1 LWVEYLPVGGFA
13 HCLVYDV
20 SFGVGIGCLS
30 GRNLLFFRLACHEAV
45 VACFCSG
52 LFIEKLKTQI
62 GYCVFK
68 VRGDMKMPMRQ
79 PICVVLGHIDSGKT
93 SILDKIRGTAVQKRE
108 AKGITQHIGASMLDT
123 ETINAIG
130 GKLLESYK
138 VKLTIP
144 GILVIDTPGHSS
156 FFNLRKRGGAVAD
169 FAILVVDILN
179 GFQAQTYECVDI
191 LRTRKTPFLIAANK
205 VDRINGWSPSG
216 SLSILKSLSVQQDF
230 VLRFLDERIY
240 EIMGDLSRLGFSG
253 DRFDRVRDFTRNI
266 AIIPTSAVTGE
277 GIAELLVVLA
287 GLAQQ
292 YLSQRLQFSEGAAK
306 GVVLEVKEEPGLGHT
321 IDAIIYDGVLHRD
334 DLIVVGGLGKAIDT
348 HIRALLLPKPLDEM
362 RDPRQRFDS
371 VDEVVAAAG
380 VKIVAPGLEKAV
392 AGAPLRAVEDS
403 SQLDQV
409 IREVQAEV
417 ESVRIETSKSGVVLK
432 ADTLGSL
439 EALMSYF
446 SERGVPVR
454 LADVGDVSKRDVIE
468 AAVVAEREP
477 LYAVVLAFGV
487 RVLPDA
493 EEEAEINGVPIF
505 RSDVIYG
512 LFDDY
517 DKWVAEKREEQRRQA
532 LAGVVRPFKIR
543 ILPGYVFRRSK
554 PAVVGVEVLAGS
566 MVPKAR
572 LVNKDNRRVGEIM
585 QIQDEGEVRQVAHRG
600 SSVAISIRGPTVG
613 RQIREGDIL
622 YSDIP
627 EIQLDRLSRELGEEL
642 SPDELEVLNEIKE
655 FKSRKLLDLLKE
667 S

>member
-1 LWVEYLPVGGFA
+1 
-13 HCLVYDV
+13 
-20 SFGVGIGCLS
+20 
-30 GRNLLFFRLACHEAV
+30 
-45 VACFCSG
+45 
-52 LFIEKLKTQI
+52 
-62 GYCVFK
+62 
-68 VRGDMKMPMRQ
+68 MPMRQ

-130 GKLLESYK
+130 GELLKSFN

-144 GILVIDTPGHSS
+144 GVLVIDTPGHSS

-169 FAILVVDILN
+169 FAILVVDVLS
-179 GFQAQTYECVDI
+179 GFQAQTYECIDI
-191 LRTRKTPFLIAANK
+191 LKTRKTPFLIAANK
-205 VDRINGWSPSG
+205 VDRINGWVPSG
-216 SLSILKSLSVQQDF
+216 SLSILNSLKKQPDF

-292 YLSQRLQFSEGAAK
+292 YLAKRLEVKEGPAK
-306 GVVLEVKEEPGLGHT
+306 GVVLEAKEEAGLGHT
-321 IDAIIYDGVLHRD
+321 VDAIIYEGVLHSD
-334 DLIVVGGLGKAIDT
+334 DMVVFGGLEDAVVT
-348 HIRALLLPKPLDEM
+348 HVRALLPKPLDEM
-362 RDPRQRFDS
+362 RDPRKRFDS

-380 VKIVAPGLEKAV
+380 VKIVAPGLEKVV
-392 AGAPLRAVEDS
+392 AGAPLRAVEDVS
-403 SQLDQV
+403 KLDEIV
-409 IREVQAEV
+409 KEIQAEV

-439 EALMSYF
+439 EALVDYF
-446 SERGVPVR
+446 SERGVSVR
-454 LADVGDVSKRDVIE
+454 LADVGDVSKRDVVE
-468 AAVVAEREP
+468 AAVVADKEP
-477 LYAVVLAFGV
+477 LNAVVLAFNV
-487 RVLPDA
+487 KVLPDA
-493 EEEAEINGVPIF
+493 EEEAEVSGVPIF

-512 LFDDY
+512 LFEEY
-517 DKWVAEKREEQRRQA
+517 DNWVAEKKEEERRRA

-566 MVPKAR
+566 MVPKVR

-585 QIQDEGEVRQVAHRG
+585 QIQDEGEVIHIAHRG

-613 RQIREGDIL
+613 RQIREGDVL

-627 EIQLDRLSRELGEEL
+627 EFQLDKLSRDLEGELT
-642 SPDELEVLNEIKE
+642 PDELEVLNEIKE
-655 FKSRKLLDLLKE
+655 
-667 S
+667 

>member
-1 LWVEYLPVGGFA
+1 
-13 HCLVYDV
+13 
-20 SFGVGIGCLS
+20 
-30 GRNLLFFRLACHEAV
+30 
-45 VACFCSG
+45 
-52 LFIEKLKTQI
+52 
-62 GYCVFK
+62 
-68 VRGDMKMPMRQ
+68 MPMRQ

-130 GKLLESYK
+130 GELLKSFN

-144 GILVIDTPGHSS
+144 GVLVIDTPGHSS

-169 FAILVVDILN
+169 FAILVVDVLS
-179 GFQAQTYECVDI
+179 GFQAQTYECIDI
-191 LRTRKTPFLIAANK
+191 LKTRKTPFLIAANK
-205 VDRINGWSPSG
+205 VDRINGWVPSG
-216 SLSILKSLSVQQDF
+216 SLSILNSLKKQPDF

-292 YLSQRLQFSEGAAK
+292 YLAKRLEVKEGPAK
-306 GVVLEVKEEPGLGHT
+306 GVVLEAKEEAGLGHT
-321 IDAIIYDGVLHRD
+321 VDAIIYEGVLHSD
-334 DLIVVGGLGKAIDT
+334 DMVVFGGLEDAVVT
-348 HIRALLLPKPLDEM
+348 HVRALLLPKPLDEM
-362 RDPRQRFDS
+362 RDPRKRFDS

-380 VKIVAPGLEKAV
+380 VKIVAPGLEKVV
-392 AGAPLRAVEDS
+392 AGAPLRAVEDVS
-403 SQLDQV
+403 KLDEIV
-409 IREVQAEV
+409 KEIQAEV

-439 EALMSYF
+439 EALVDYF
-446 SERGVPVR
+446 SERGVSVR
-454 LADVGDVSKRDVIE
+454 LADVGDVSKRDVVE
-468 AAVVAEREP
+468 AAVVADKEP
-477 LYAVVLAFGV
+477 LNAVVLAFNV
-487 RVLPDA
+487 KVLPDA
-493 EEEAEINGVPIF
+493 EEEAEVSGVPIF

-512 LFDDY
+512 LFEEY
-517 DKWVAEKREEQRRQA
+517 DNWVAEKKEEERRRA

-566 MVPKAR
+566 MVPKVR

-585 QIQDEGEVRQVAHRG
+585 QIQDEGEVIHIAHRG

-613 RQIREGDIL
+613 RQIREGDVL

-627 EIQLDRLSRELGEEL
+627 EFQLDKLSRDLEGELT
-642 SPDELEVLNEIKE
+642 PDELEVLNEIKE
-655 FKSRKLLDLLKE
+655 FKREKILGFDKD
-667 S
+667 

>member
-1 LWVEYLPVGGFA
+1 
-13 HCLVYDV
+13 
-20 SFGVGIGCLS
+20 
-30 GRNLLFFRLACHEAV
+30 
-45 VACFCSG
+45 
-52 LFIEKLKTQI
+52 
-62 GYCVFK
+62 
-68 VRGDMKMPMRQ
+68 MPMRQ

-130 GKLLESYK
+130 GELLKSFN

-144 GILVIDTPGHSS
+144 GVLVIDTPGHSS

-169 FAILVVDILN
+169 FAILVVDVLS
-179 GFQAQTYECVDI
+179 GFQAQTYECIDI
-191 LRTRKTPFLIAANK
+191 LKTRKTPFLIAANK
-205 VDRINGWSPSG
+205 VDRINGWVPSG
-216 SLSILKSLSVQQDF
+216 SLSILNSLKKQPDF

-292 YLSQRLQFSEGAAK
+292 YLAKRLEVKEGPAK
-306 GVVLEVKEEPGLGHT
+306 GVVLEAKEEAGLGHT
-321 IDAIIYDGVLHRD
+321 VDAIIYEGVLHSD
-334 DLIVVGGLGKAIDT
+334 DMVVFGGLEDAVVT
-348 HIRALLLPKPLDEM
+348 HVRALLLPKPLDEM
-362 RDPRQRFDS
+362 RDPRKRFDS
-371 VDEVVAAAG
+371 VDEVIAAAG
-380 VKIVAPGLEKAV
+380 VKIVAPGLEKVV
-392 AGAPLRAVEDS
+392 AGAPLRAVEDVS
-403 SQLDQV
+403 KLDEIV
-409 IREVQAEV
+409 KEIQAEV

-439 EALMSYF
+439 EALVDYF
-446 SERGVPVR
+446 SERGVSVR
-454 LADVGDVSKRDVIE
+454 LADVGDVSKRDVVE
-468 AAVVAEREP
+468 AAVVADKEP
-477 LYAVVLAFGV
+477 LNAVVLAFNV
-487 RVLPDA
+487 KVLPDA
-493 EEEAEINGVPIF
+493 EEEAEVSGVPIF

-512 LFDDY
+512 LFEEY
-517 DKWVAEKREEQRRQA
+517 DNWVAEKKEEERRRA

-566 MVPKAR
+566 MVPKVR

-585 QIQDEGEVRQVAHRG
+585 QIQDEGEVIHIAHRG

-613 RQIREGDIL
+613 RQIREGDVL

-627 EIQLDRLSRELGEEL
+627 EFQLDKLSRDLEGELT
-642 SPDELEVLNEIKE
+642 PDELEVLNEIKE
-655 FKSRKLLDLLKE
+655 FKREKLLGFDKD
-667 S
+667 

>member
-1 LWVEYLPVGGFA
+1 
-13 HCLVYDV
+13 
-20 SFGVGIGCLS
+20 
-30 GRNLLFFRLACHEAV
+30 
-45 VACFCSG
+45 
-52 LFIEKLKTQI
+52 
-62 GYCVFK
+62 
-68 VRGDMKMPMRQ
+68 MPMRQ

-93 SILDKIRGTAVQKRE
+93 SILDKIRGTAIQKRE

-130 GKLLESYK
+130 GELLKSFN

-144 GILVIDTPGHSS
+144 GVLVIDTPGHSS

-179 GFQAQTYECVDI
+179 GFQAQTYECIDI
-191 LRTRKTPFLIAANK
+191 LKTRKTPFLIAANK
-205 VDRINGWSPSG
+205 VDRINGWVPSG
-216 SLSILKSLSVQQDF
+216 SLSILNGLKKQPDF
-230 VLRFLDERIY
+230 VLRFLDECIY

-253 DRFDRVRDFTRNI
+253 DRFDKVRDFTRNI

-292 YLSQRLQFSEGAAK
+292 YLAKRLEIKEGPAK
-306 GVVLEVKEEPGLGHT
+306 GVVLEAKEEAGLGHT
-321 IDAIIYDGVLHRD
+321 VDAIIYEGVLHSD
-334 DLIVVGGLGKAIDT
+334 DMVVFGGLEDAVVT
-348 HIRALLLPKPLDEM
+348 HVRALLLPKPLDEM
-362 RDPRQRFDS
+362 RDPRKRFDN

-380 VKIVAPGLEKAV
+380 VKIVAPGLEKVV
-392 AGAPLRAVEDS
+392 AGAPLRAVEDAS
-403 SQLDQV
+403 KLDEIV
-409 IREVQAEV
+409 EEIQAEV

-439 EALMSYF
+439 EALVDYF
-446 SERGVPVR
+446 SERGVSVR
-454 LADVGDVSKRDVIE
+454 LADVGDVSKRDVVE
-468 AAVVAEREP
+468 AAVVADKEP
-477 LYAVVLAFGV
+477 LNAVVLAFNV
-487 RVLPDA
+487 KVLPDA
-493 EEEAEINGVPIF
+493 EEEAEVSGVPIF
-505 RSDVIYG
+505 RGDVIYG
-512 LFDDY
+512 LFEEY
-517 DKWVAEKREEQRRQA
+517 DNWVAEKREEERKRA
-532 LAGVVRPFKIR
+532 LVGVVRPFKIR

-566 MVPKAR
+566 MVPKVR

-585 QIQDEGEVRQVAHRG
+585 QIQDEGEVIHIAHRG

-627 EIQLDRLSRELGEEL
+627 EFQLDKLSRDLEGELT
-642 SPDELEVLNEIKE
+642 PDELEVLNEIKE
-655 FKSRKLLDLLKE
+655 FKREKLLGFDKD
-667 S
+667 